1 MEKILA
7 KLKFYLTRNNF
18 SLDVNLLLLALPVYA
33 LRILLYGLR
42 TTSSV
47 NYNFVMACINRSLVY
62 CMTSLVYMR
71 SLWWWYSSDD
81 YLFGRS
87 VVGTLVIVWVDG
99 LTYTVREAT
108 ALVIEI
114 ITVASWSDA
123 WLLWLRI
130 YHFQYSKVLY

>member
-33 LRILLYGLR
+33 LRILLYGIR

-62 CMTSLVYMR
+62 CMTSLIYMR
-71 SLWWWYSSDD
+71 SLWLWYSSDD

-87 VVGTLVIVWVDG
+87 VVGTLVIVSVDG
-99 LTYTVREAT
+99 LTYMVREAT